1 MISIVIA
8 DDEKLIRAG
17 IKKIIKDN
25 IEVPLEIFEA
35 KNGSEALE
43 LCKTENPNVLIT
55 DIRMPVL
62 DGVELMKSV
71 SQLEVKPTI
80 IVLSGFDDFVYA
92 KAAIQNGAM
101 SYILKCKDT
110 AIICFSTRKLRYL
123 LYGRCFQEYSGEPE
137 GYQP

>member
-55 DIRMPVL
+55 DIRMPIL

-101 SYILKCKDT
+101 SYIL
-110 AIICFSTRKLRYL
+110 
-123 LYGRCFQEYSGEPE
+123 
-137 GYQP
+137 